1 MQSLPGPGRS
11 RRIGGLQ
18 RFAGPGIDLTQA
30 TVPPDPATASDS
42 DGLNFSGGLAL
53 VIGASGGLGAALC
66 QQLRSD
72 TRFHQVLAAGRRG
85 DPAISA
91 DTDLDLDIA
100 LPDESSIAAAAAHVD
115 KLTRAGL
122 PLRLVIDATG
132 FLHGNGFEP
141 EKSWRQLDAAH
152 MAHAFAINAIG
163 PALLMKHFLP
173 LLPRSGKAVFATLS
187 AKVGSIGDNRLGG
200 WYSYR
205 ASKAAL
211 NQLVHTAAIEL
222 ARQKSQAICVALHPG
237 TVDTRLSSRFARSG
251 LQVQTPEAAA
261 ARLLAVI
268 DGLSAKDTGGF
279 FNHHGEPLPW

>member
-1 MQSLPGPGRS
+1 MQSLPGPGGS
-11 RRIGGLQ
+11 RRICGL
-18 RFAGPGIDLTQA
+18 RRLIGPGIDLTQA
-30 TVPPDPATASDS
+30 SASAGPANAGDTGKFD
-42 DGLNFSGGLAL
+42 LSGSLAL
-53 VIGASGGLGAALC
+53 VVGARGGLGTALC
-66 QQLRSD
+66 QQLRKD
-72 TRFHQVLAAGRRG
+72 PRFTQVLAAGRRG
-85 DPAISA
+85 DRATPA
-91 DTDLDLDIA
+91 DTDLDLEMA
-100 LPDESSIAAAAAHVD
+100 LTDEPSIAAAAAHIGQ
-115 KLTRAGL
+115 LTRNGL

-152 MAHAFAINAIG
+152 MAHAFAVNAIG

-173 LLPRSGKAVFATLS
+173 LLARSGKAVFATLS

-222 ARQKSQAICVALHPG
+222 ARQQPQAICVALHPG
-237 TVDTRLSSRFARSG
+237 TVDTRLSSRFAKSG
-251 LQVQTPEAAA
+251 LEVQTPEAAA

-279 FNHHGEPLPW
+279 FNHHGDALPW

>member
-1 MQSLPGPGRS
+1 M
-11 RRIGGLQ
+11 
-18 RFAGPGIDLTQA
+18 
-30 TVPPDPATASDS
+30 PPAPATAADTSGFD
-42 DGLNFSGGLAL
+42 LSGGLAL
-53 VIGASGGLGAALC
+53 VIGARGGLGTALC

-72 TRFHQVLAAGRRG
+72 PRFTRVLTAGRRA
-85 DPAISA
+85 DPTT
-91 DTDLDLDIA
+91 TDPDVDLDID
-100 LPDESSIAAAAAHVD
+100 LTEESRIAAAAGQVSQ
-115 KLTRAGL
+115 LTHAGL

-173 LLPRSGKAVFATLS
+173 LLARSGKAVFATLS

-222 ARQKSQAICVALHPG
+222 ARQQPQAICVALHPG
-237 TVDTRLSSRFARSG
+237 TVDTRLSSPFAKSG
-251 LQVQTPEAAA
+251 LEVQTPEAAA

-268 DGLSAKDTGGF
+268 DGLGAKNNGGF
-279 FNHHGEPLPW
+279 FNHHGEALPW